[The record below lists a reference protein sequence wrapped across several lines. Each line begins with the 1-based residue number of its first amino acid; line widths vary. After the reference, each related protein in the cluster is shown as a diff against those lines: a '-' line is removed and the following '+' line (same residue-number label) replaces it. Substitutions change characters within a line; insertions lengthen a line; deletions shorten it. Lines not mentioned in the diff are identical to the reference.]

1 MNTAMFLNKKNKNV
15 MATKFEK
22 SYIGKGK
29 KIQGM
34 NIVKVT
40 VPLEKL
46 QEIAYEYEGIAYV
59 TFEIAEMKETDNF
72 GRTHSCYHSKMLKSA
87 GKPAPKAKKL
97 KSIGK
102 KAKVLKEEEA
112 VF

>member
-1 MNTAMFLNKKNKNV
+1 M
-15 MATKFEK
+15 TKFEK

-29 KIQGM
+29 KVQGM

-46 QEIAYEYEGIAYV
+46 QEIAYEYDGVAYV
-59 TFEIAEMKETDNF
+59 TFEIAEMKETDQF
-72 GRTHSCYHSKMLKSA
+72 GRTHACYHSKMLQEA
-87 GKPAPKAKKL
+87 LAPAKKAKKL

-102 KAKVLKEEEA
+102 KASPVEPLP
-112 VF
+112 F